1 MNTNFENKH
10 KYCDIYFRYAKGKS
24 LRQGNEIHPYH
35 EILYFIKGGGR
46 FFTEQFDTELQ
57 EHMLFLIPQNT
68 YHQFSVK
75 DEDKYTRLTVAFEDR
90 KEWSDI
96 SMFSS
101 ARVNI
106 IKELDPSVQF
116 LLTKMCTALTV
127 NDNTA
132 QSDRILYGA
141 FLMLL
146 SEIAET
152 KREALPAEHN
162 RDRTLISKCTAYI
175 DANFS
180 SNISV
185 DDLAVIMNT
194 SSATLFWHFKKYLGI
209 SIHKYI
215 LQKRMA
221 YAHILLSQG
230 SSPTKIY
237 HECGYHDYATFYK
250 MYCKHFGY
258 PPSKTPLLTNN
269 L

>member
-10 KYCDIYFRYAKGKS
+10 QYCNIHFRYAKGKS

-57 EHMLFLIPQNT
+57 EHMLFVIPQNT
-68 YHQFSVK
+68 YHRFAINDQ
-75 DEDKYTRLTVAFEDR
+75 ENYTRLTVTFDGGTEL
-90 KEWSDI
+90 EYITLLTSGQV
-96 SMFSS
+96 S
-101 ARVNI
+101 I
-106 IKELDPSVQF
+106 INVADASLQF
-116 LLTKMCTALTV
+116 LLTKMYTTLAT
-127 NDNTA
+127 NDKTPQA
-132 QSDRILYGA
+132 DRLLYGA

-146 SEIAET
+146 SEIDET
-152 KREALPAEHN
+152 KRKAPTVECY
-162 RDRTLISKCTAYI
+162 RDRTIISRCVAYI
-175 DANFS
+175 DAHFS
-180 SNISV
+180 ADINV
-185 DDLAVIMNT
+185 DDLANLMNI
-194 SSATLFWHFKKYLGI
+194 SSPTLFWHFKKYLGI

-215 LQKRMA
+215 VQKRMTH
-221 YAHILLSQG
+221 AHVLISQG
-230 SSPTKIY
+230 CFPTKIY